1 MHVSFC
7 TLAANAIA
15 TYVNGNVHATPAST
29 PLGQLD
35 VVESL
40 VTQPSEEPP
49 MMNEKIIA
57 IEGLNSIVRPAVRR
71 CHMASTLTGVFTARI
86 ITCVCVCTREGVREA
101 TQRSEVG
108 NR

>member
-7 TLAANAIA
+7 TLAANDIA

-29 PLGQLD
+29 PLGQPD

-40 VTQPSEEPP
+40 VTHSEEPP

-57 IEGLNSIVRPAVRR
+57 IEGLNSVVRPAVQP
-71 CHMASTLTGVFTARI
+71 CHMASALTGVFTARI